1 MKAGLWF
8 RRGRL
13 LHGLSCPQ
21 HYAAFRQISHLSKLS
36 GILEPP
42 LAGTGV
48 ERMRIVAEGT
58 EFSLVRYLAAAG
70 LWGVGCSLYASV
82 ESDVLAGNLVLIDLD
97 GPPLYLVVRLLMKPQ
112 RRLAKPVCD
121 FTDFLRETFAAAD

>member
-1 MKAGLWF
+1 MLSPVLSIMP
-8 RRGRL
+8 RSGRFL
-13 LHGLSCPQ
+13 TYLSCPE
-21 HYAAFRQISHLSKLS
+21 FSSHLWRAPAWS
-36 GILEPP
+36 
-42 LAGTGV
+42 ACA
-48 ERMRIVAEGT
+48 AEGT

-70 LWGVGCSLYASV
+70 LGGGCSLYASV

-97 GPPLYLVVRLLMKPQ
+97 GPPLYLDVRLLMNPQ